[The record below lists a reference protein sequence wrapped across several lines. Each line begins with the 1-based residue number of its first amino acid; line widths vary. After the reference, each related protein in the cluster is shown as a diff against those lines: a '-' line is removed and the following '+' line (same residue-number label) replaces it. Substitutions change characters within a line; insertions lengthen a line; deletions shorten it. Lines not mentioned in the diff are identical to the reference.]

1 MTYVLVLFSRISLRS
16 VDHTIKAQERT
27 FTKHFKV
34 VSFLTLCVSYCF
46 YGEVYDKWSRKCFLI
61 AVFLSVRITLTSI
74 GMNFAWLIR
83 CHWLLA
89 WLCIRGIRTTKQ
101 QIRWGFVSSQR
112 EYSKRHE
119 NGESTNQ
126 AKLTDPNQHPYFR
139 LCPLTFACQPEMA
152 TVL

>member
-1 MTYVLVLFSRISLRS
+1 MLFNSSVSLCKDYPFYHRYEFCLANKMSLVARMVLY
-16 VDHTIKAQERT
+16 KGG
-27 FTKHFKV
+27 K
-34 VSFLTLCVSYCF
+34 
-46 YGEVYDKWSRKCFLI
+46 
-61 AVFLSVRITLTSI
+61 
-74 GMNFAWLIR
+74 
-83 CHWLLA
+83 
-89 WLCIRGIRTTKQ
+89 RTTKQ
-101 QIRWGFVSSQR
+101 RIRWGFVSSQR